1 MVTSLAAV
9 GAKKIPKPS
18 SDNAMGYLIAG
29 VVGIWLLKSAADLVW
44 DPLQEIGSAIKTGTV
59 AVVNVG
65 DELTGGIQGDP
76 SSIRYWTEV
85 DVPFSDTQIPL
96 VNIKE
101 EDQSWIDY
109 ATTVDLPVLP
119 EYNLQDAPGQIKGLF
134 GRIF

>member
-9 GAKKIPKPS
+9 GAKKVPKPS

-29 VVGIWLLKSAADLVW
+29 VVGVWLLKSAADLVI
-44 DPLQEIGSAIKTGTV
+44 DPFQELGSAIKSGTM

-65 DELTGGIQGDP
+65 DELTGGLQGDP
-76 SSIRYWTEV
+76 STVKFWTEF

-101 EDQSWIDY
+101 EDQSWMDY
-109 ATTVDLPVLP
+109 ATTVDFPGLP
-119 EYNLQDAPGQIKGLF
+119 EYNLQDTPGKIKGFF
-134 GRIF
+134 GKVF